1 MKKMSIGTSRVNFV
15 GVVTL
20 VWALCMM
27 PGLAWIVWSSVGPSA
42 EQSLAPQ
49 MQYLLFWFVA
59 SLVYGVVITS
69 LVWFDG
75 RLLSEE

>member
-1 MKKMSIGTSRVNFV
+1 MKKVSIGPSRLSFF

-20 VWALCMM
+20 VWAMCMM
-27 PGLAWIVWSSVGPSA
+27 PGLAWVVWSSVGMGA
-42 EQSLAPQ
+42 AQSLAPQ

-59 SLVYGVVITS
+59 SLVYGVVIAS

-75 RLLSEE
+75 RLLTDE

>member
-1 MKKMSIGTSRVNFV
+1 MKKVSIGHSRVSFL
-15 GVVTL
+15 GVVIL

-27 PGLAWIVWSSVGPSA
+27 PGLAWVVWSSVGVGA
-42 EQSLAPQ
+42 EHSLAPQ

-59 SLVYGVVITS
+59 SLVYGVVIAS

-75 RLLSEE
+75 RLLSDD

>member
-1 MKKMSIGTSRVNFV
+1 MKKVAIGPSRVSFF

-27 PGLAWIVWSSVGPSA
+27 PGLAWMVWSSVGLGA

-59 SLVYGVVITS
+59 SLVYGVVIAS

>member
-1 MKKMSIGTSRVNFV
+1 MKKVAIGPSRVSFL

-27 PGLAWIVWSSVGPSA
+27 PGLAWVVWCSVGVGA

-49 MQYLLFWFVA
+49 LQYLLFWFVA
-59 SLVYGVVITS
+59 SLVYGVVIAS

-75 RLLSEE
+75 RLLSEG